1 MTWQFIILLLT
12 ILLTGAAVAIYIGW
26 RILQLG
32 SEIVALRDRLS
43 GLEGRIT
50 DLENQLKIYTQT

>member
-12 ILLTGAAVAIYIGW
+12 ILLTGAVVAIYIGW